1 MHDFSYCYLLDTL
14 TQGDIQPTPDG
25 METAIQALAKKDV
38 EKEQERRRTDSTFV
52 ASLPSKQ
59 FLAFY
64 FSTLVSE
71 KSDVYNS
78 EHLSLEELTRRIE
91 HYPEENE
98 QKSKGDLLLMRG
110 GQYKSQQMYNEAFE
124 DFKQAVEPE
133 NGCTQLGVAQ
143 LEKATF
149 LSLCGDVNASC
160 PILKSLYESG
170 DRSVN
175 MLVKYAS
182 CLLELGDE
190 KHREIFDE
198 AVSCNPNE
206 SDGYFHR
213 GQMYFLE
220 GTTEKS
226 LSVSERVENETV
238 GFERGNSSSTQ
249 LCNCVCTD
257 SILLYEHGQCGWV
270 DEKES
275 SDP

>member
-1 MHDFSYCYLLDTL
+1 MEEAVSDYTKCIELDSKYSRAYNARATIEMSLDRPEDAMRDFSYCYLLDTL
-14 TQGDIQPTPDG
+14 THGDIQPTPDG
-25 METAIQALAKKDV
+25 METAIQVLAKKDV
-38 EKEQERRRTDSTFV
+38 EKEQERRRTDSSYVPT
-52 ASLPSKQ
+52 LPSKQ

-71 KSDVYNS
+71 KSDCYNS
-78 EHLSLEELTRRIE
+78 EHLPLEELTRRIE

-124 DFKQAVEPE
+124 DFKKAADPE
-133 NGCTQLGVAQ
+133 NGCTQLKTAQ

-149 LSLCGDVNASC
+149 LSLCGDVNSSH
-160 PILKSLYESG
+160 PILKALYESG
-170 DRSVN
+170 DRNVN

-190 KHREIFDE
+190 KHRVIFDE
-198 AVSCNPNE
+198 AVSCNPSE

-220 GTTEKS
+220 GNTEKS
-226 LSVSERVENETV
+226 LSVDKKGKNEV
-238 GFERGNSSSTQ
+238 
-249 LCNCVCTD
+249 
-257 SILLYEHGQCGWV
+257 
-270 DEKES
+270 
-275 SDP
+275 